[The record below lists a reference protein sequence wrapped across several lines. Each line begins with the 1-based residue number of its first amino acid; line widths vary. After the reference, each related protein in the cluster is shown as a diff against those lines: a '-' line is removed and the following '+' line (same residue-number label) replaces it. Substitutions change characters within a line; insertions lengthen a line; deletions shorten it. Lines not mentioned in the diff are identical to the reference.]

1 MTQRRRRRR
10 PRVTPVIAGVAG
22 VLWLWSQWWGRG
34 LLVSVAIVAGT
45 AGIAYV
51 ALAPRRHRGRK
62 RRLATLD
69 GLLDLT
75 PSEFEHEVAALLQ
88 SHGFRSVSVTGSAGD
103 LQADIVATDPDGR
116 FTI

>member
-1 MTQRRRRRR
+1 MTRRRRRR
-10 PRVTPVIAGVAG
+10 SPRVARVIAGVAA

-45 AGIAYV
+45 AGVAYV
-51 ALAPRRHRGRK
+51 ALTPRRRRGRK

-75 PSEFEHEVAALLQ
+75 PAEFEHEVATLLQ
-88 SHGFRSVSVTGSAGD
+88 FRGFRGVSVTGSAGD

-116 FTI
+116 